1 MGMMTGRP
9 GAGPLNYGVRVAVFF
24 GALFLIYGVHL
35 PFLPLWLEWRG
46 LTAAEISILVALPYL
61 LRVAVSPTAAF
72 FADRSGRH
80 RVFIIALALVT
91 VAMSALLSQSHG
103 FYAMLFAAVGLSL
116 AMTTIMPLT
125 EVIAVSGV
133 RLHGCDYG
141 RMRLW
146 GSLTFI
152 AASSVAAWLIGQ
164 YGIGIVIWL
173 VLAGCAATAGAALLL
188 PPDAGAKAADEPV
201 EAGAGSGKA
210 REASRT
216 DAVLDL
222 AAVFGLIRSPV
233 FVLVLIAC
241 GTVQAA
247 HATYYAFGSIHWAR
261 QGISAE
267 VIGLLW
273 AVGVIAEIG
282 LFAWSGAVYRRFSA
296 VALMLAGASASVLR
310 WGLMAFDPGIGV
322 LFVLQLTHALTFGAS
337 HLAAIR
343 FISESVEV
351 RLSGTAQALYATIAM
366 GVAMGAATLLSG
378 TYYPELAG
386 RTYLLMAG
394 VSAIGLVAGIAVQ
407 WLARR
412 PVSARET

>member
-1 MGMMTGRP
+1 MGMKNGQP
-9 GAGPLNYGVRVAVFF
+9 GLGPLNYGVRVGGFF

-46 LTAAEISILVALPYL
+46 LTAAEISILVALPYF
-61 LRVAVSPTAAF
+61 LRIAVSPTAAF

-80 RVFIIALALVT
+80 RHFIIALALVT
-91 VAMSALLSQSHG
+91 VAMSALLSQLHG
-103 FYAMLFAAVGLSL
+103 FHAMLVVAVGLSL

-125 EVIAVSGV
+125 EVVAVSGV
-133 RLHGCDYG
+133 RNYGCDYG

-152 AASSVAAWLIGQ
+152 VASSVSAWLIGQ

-173 VLAGCAATAGAALLL
+173 VLVGCVVTVVAAVLL
-188 PPDAGAKAADEPV
+188 PPDAGRH
-201 EAGAGSGKA
+201 AGAQVGEGGARAGS
-210 REASRT
+210 
-216 DAVLDL
+216 DAVLDI
-222 AAVFGLIRSPV
+222 AAVLGLIRTPV

-247 HATYYAFGSIHWAR
+247 HATYYAFGSIHWSR

-267 VIGLLW
+267 AIGLLW
-273 AVGVIAEIG
+273 AIGVIAEIA

-296 VALMLAGASASVLR
+296 VALMMAGAATSVLR
-310 WGLMAFDPGIGV
+310 WGVMAFDPGLGV
-322 LFVLQLTHALTFGAS
+322 LLVLQLTHALTFGAS

-343 FISESVEV
+343 YISESVEV

-378 TYYPELAG
+378 TYYPQMAG
-386 RTYLLMAG
+386 GTYLLMAG
-394 VSAIGLVAGIAVQ
+394 VAGLGLAAGIAVQ
-407 WLARR
+407 WLQRQ
-412 PVSARET
+412 PVSMREPETGGEG

>member
-1 MGMMTGRP
+1 MGMMSSQP
-9 GAGPLNYGVRVAVFF
+9 GVGPLNYGMRVGGFF

-35 PFLPLWLEWRG
+35 PFLPLWFEWRG
-46 LTAAEISILVALPYL
+46 LTAAEISILVALPYF

-80 RVFIIALALVT
+80 RLFIIALALLT
-91 VAMSALLSQSHG
+91 VAMSALLSQLHG
-103 FYAMLFAAVGLSL
+103 FYAMLVAAVGLSL

-133 RLHGCDYG
+133 RHYGCDYG

-152 AASSVAAWLIGQ
+152 VASSVSAWLIGQ
-164 YGIGIVIWL
+164 YGIAIVIWL
-173 VLAGCAATAGAALLL
+173 VLAGCVVTAGAAVLL
-188 PPDAGAKAADEPV
+188 PPDAGRNAFAQVDKD
-201 EAGAGSGKA
+201 SA
-210 REASRT
+210 RGGPDSM
-216 DAVLDL
+216 LDL
-222 AAVFGLIRSPV
+222 AAVFGLIRTPV
-233 FVLVLIAC
+233 FFLVLIAC

-247 HATYYAFGSIHWAR
+247 HATYYAFGSIHWSR
-261 QGISAE
+261 LGISAE
-267 VIGLLW
+267 AIGLLW
-273 AVGVIAEIG
+273 AVGVLAEVA
-282 LFAWSGAVYRRFSA
+282 LFAWSGAVYRRVSA
-296 VALMLAGASASVLR
+296 VALMLVGALASVVR
-310 WGLMAFDPGIGV
+310 WGAMAFDPGIGV

-343 FISESVEV
+343 YISESVDV

-378 TYYPELAG
+378 TYFPEMAG

-394 VSAIGLVAGIAVQ
+394 VAGIGLAAGIAVQ
-407 WLARR
+407 WLQRQ
-412 PVSARET
+412 PVSMREPGTGGEG